1 MKIVF
6 FPGVGFNKDLSK
18 YEGFLKTLQKRVS
31 FEYEIFNWLHSHLE
45 NEHFKEHLDLD
56 KNLRFRKIRGLF
68 SEVVLD
74 FQHVLFHAQDMKIP
88 EADLY
93 MGHSAGGII
102 ALAKSQNSNC
112 VVFGSP
118 IKLVQTENYQKE
130 SIIRNCKCKSTKVLN
145 FVHKN
150 DIIGYSIEKENTENH
165 ILSSPF
171 YSLATYSPIAAH
183 RYYWKSNVVIDKT
196 TDKLVE
202 WGF

>member
-31 FEYEIFNWLHSHLE
+31 FEYEIFNWLHSYLD
-45 NEHFKEHLDLD
+45 KEHLDKHKD
-56 KNLRFRKIRGLF
+56 PNQGLRFKRVRSLF

-74 FQHVLFHAQDMKIP
+74 FQHVLLHAQDMEIP

-93 MGHSAGGII
+93 MGHSAGSII
-102 ALAKSQNSNC
+102 ALANSRGNNC
-112 VVFGSP
+112 VTFGSP
-118 IKLVQTENYQKE
+118 IKLIQIEDHPKN
-130 SIIRNCKCKSTKVLN
+130 SIIANCKCKSTNVLN

-150 DIIGYSIEKENTENH
+150 DIIGYTIDKENTENY
-165 ILSSPF
+165 ILTSPF
-171 YSLATYSPIAAH
+171 YSMAAYSPIAAH
-183 RYYWKSNVVIDKT
+183 RAYWKSNVVIDKT